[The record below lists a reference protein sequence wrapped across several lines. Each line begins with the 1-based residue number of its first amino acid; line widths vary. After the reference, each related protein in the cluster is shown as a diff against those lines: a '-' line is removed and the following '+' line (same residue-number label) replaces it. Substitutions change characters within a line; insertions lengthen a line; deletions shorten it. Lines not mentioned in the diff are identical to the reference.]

1 MKLSK
6 GSSSKFGRVRL
17 TRFDVLS
24 HKDALTFKPLRLSLL
39 RATSVI
45 LRSTEKANG
54 RSDSVFKE
62 VCLTCLN
69 KPSHVTACSAGWRL
83 VALNTMQVAYTAGPL
98 MH

>member
-6 GSSSKFGRVRL
+6 GSSSKFGRVRS

-24 HKDALTFKPLRLSLL
+24 HKDALTLKPLRLSLM

-45 LRSTEKANG
+45 LRSAEKATG
-54 RSDSVFKE
+54 TSDSVFKE

-69 KPSHVTACSAGWRL
+69 KHSHITACSAGWRL
-83 VALNTMQVAYTAGPL
+83 VALNTIQVAYTADPL
-98 MH
+98 MP